1 MLGDDI
7 DLTPPETKLDFDTAA
22 WLIENFSALQQIAE
36 ILDPTNVTVI
46 ASGNIT
52 LGATHEILNIS
63 DEYRW
68 VCLYIAG
75 LSSDTA
81 ARISKIRLSLDNGAT
96 WQSTNHMGMCFNSG
110 LSSNAAPTDCISQSP
125 QTMAA
130 AETDRRLFLLG
141 GIQAGLYPFA
151 FTLGNQST
159 NGTYMG
165 MGMFYGSTAAVS
177 ALQILWNGSGNTDAG
192 TFTLLGMR

>member
-1 MLGDDI
+1 MYGDEI

-22 WLIENFSALQQIAE
+22 WLIENFSSLKTIAAA
-36 ILDPTNVTVI
+36 LDPTAVDVI
-46 ASGNIT
+46 ASGSIT
-52 LGATHEILNIS
+52 LGATHEITDIS

-68 VCLYIAG
+68 LLLYIAG
-75 LSSDTA
+75 LSSNTA
-81 ARISKIRLSLDNGAT
+81 TRIPKIRLSTNNGST

-110 LSSNAAPTDCISQSP
+110 LTANAAPTDCISQSP

-141 GIQAGLYPFA
+141 GIQAGLYPFG

-165 MGMFYGSTAAVS
+165 MGMFYGSTAVVS